1 MGLMRRRA
9 VLGIALV
16 LVGLLGAAVLIPLS
30 MMGAYGGGYW
40 PMMGPG
46 MMGDWS
52 APGDSRQVSM
62 SMEQAEYLANQYL
75 ASLNDPDLAVKEIM
89 EFEQNFYVIYYERS
103 TGIGAFEMLIWK
115 TGGNAGRI
123 TPEPGPNMMW
133 NTKYGGMMGHMGGGM
148 MGGGMMGGYRQGE
161 VPTADMP
168 IGEDQAKKI
177 GQEYLDQYSS
187 GSTIVESTKFYGYY
201 TFDFVKDG
209 EIQGMFSVNGYS
221 GQVWYHGW
229 HGAFI
234 GMEEYGEEHGE

>member
-1 MGLMRRRA
+1 MQGSA

-16 LVGLLGAAVLIPLS
+16 LVGLLGAVVLIPLS
-30 MMGAYGGGYW
+30 MMSTGVI
-40 PMMGPG
+40 
-46 MMGDWS
+46 GDWPQS
-52 APGDSRQVSM
+52 EDYGRSSL
-62 SMEQAEYLANQYL
+62 SMERTEYLANQYL

-103 TGIGAFEMLIWK
+103 TGVGAFEVLIWK
-115 TGGNAGRI
+115 TGENAGRI

-148 MGGGMMGGYRQGE
+148 MGGGMMGGYREGE
-161 VPTADMP
+161 EPTADMP

-201 TFDFVKDG
+201 TFDFAKDG